1 VRQTFSLGR
10 ISGIRIGVNWSVL
23 VIVALLA
30 YGLAAGQ
37 FPAEV
42 PRHPEAEYIVA
53 GVVTAV
59 AYMASLLAHELAHS
73 LVARRNGIKVEDITL
88 WLLGGVSQLEGEFPD
103 PGAELRVA
111 GAGPASSLVLGGLF
125 LLIAWLAGAGG
136 GPNVVVAAL
145 AWLGGIN
152 ILLAVFNVI
161 PAAPLDGG
169 RLLRAVLW
177 RITKDKLKSEIW
189 SARSG
194 QVFGWIL
201 AVAGIYLVL
210 VQRDYSWLWFVLLGW
225 FLISAATA
233 ENQQAVLQSRLRT
246 VAVRQIMTAR
256 PITVPASA
264 TVTQFLTDFLPWHRH
279 SAFPVEADGQT
290 VGLVTVHRAHQVPAA
305 ERNQTTVR
313 DVARPLS
320 EVARATPDEPVADL
334 LPRLSEDSEGR
345 ALVFDDGHLAG
356 IVSPSDIS
364 QVLQRF
370 TRSRSSS
377 VLANRPCE
385 RSPSCPHPSAS
396 AWPVTAWAAGTTTR
410 R

>member
-1 VRQTFSLGR
+1 
-10 ISGIRIGVNWSVL
+10 
-23 VIVALLA
+23 
-30 YGLAAGQ
+30 
-37 FPAEV
+37 
-42 PRHPEAEYIVA
+42 
-53 GVVTAV
+53 
-59 AYMASLLAHELAHS
+59 
-73 LVARRNGIKVEDITL
+73 
-88 WLLGGVSQLEGEFPD
+88 
-103 PGAELRVA
+103 
-111 GAGPASSLVLGGLF
+111 
-125 LLIAWLAGAGG
+125 
-136 GPNVVVAAL
+136 
-145 AWLGGIN
+145 
-152 ILLAVFNVI
+152 
-161 PAAPLDGG
+161 
-169 RLLRAVLW
+169 
-177 RITKDKLKSEIW
+177 
-189 SARSG
+189 
-194 QVFGWIL
+194 
-201 AVAGIYLVL
+201 VAGIYLVL

-305 ERNQTTVR
+305 ERNQTTV
-313 DVARPLS
+313 
-320 EVARATPDEPVADL
+320 
-334 LPRLSEDSEGR
+334 GR

-396 AWPVTAWAAGTTTR
+396 AWPVTAWAAGTSMR